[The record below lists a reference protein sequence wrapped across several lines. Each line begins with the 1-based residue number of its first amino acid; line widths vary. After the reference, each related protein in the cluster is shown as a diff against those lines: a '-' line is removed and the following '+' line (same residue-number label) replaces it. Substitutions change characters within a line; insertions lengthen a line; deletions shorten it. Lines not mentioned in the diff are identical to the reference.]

1 MWPFTRKRRQRS
13 APVSQ
18 QPPVVGIIADRGLH
32 DLSKND
38 AELRV
43 WLPEE
48 GRAALDAIADRLDV
62 VRAKYLREFLVTY
75 LYGLHELLKMQT
87 EQTGLYYVPP
97 PSNEPPLPLYS
108 RARTEECIPGLGK
121 NIVPLKLYLPQR
133 MKEDLQT
140 LGDRAGVPLS
150 QFAREALVSHF
161 FGQTLW
167 LDRLWKLSPEQERV
181 VSEWEQG
188 IREPDFFCPD
198 SQSCPEGAARIIEAE
213 LRY

>member
-1 MWPFTRKRRQRS
+1 MWPFTRKLRQRS
-13 APVSQ
+13 AAVSQ
-18 QPPVVGIIADRGLH
+18 QPPVVGIIAARGLH

-133 MKEDLQT
+133 MKDDLQT

-150 QFAREALVSHF
+150 QFVREVLVAHF
-161 FGQTLW
+161 FGQAFW
-167 LDRLWKLSPEQERV
+167 PDRLRNWFEDQERV
-181 VSEWEQG
+181 VVELEQG
-188 IREPDFFCPD
+188 VREAEIFHPEKESCPD
-198 SQSCPEGAARIIEAE
+198 ESDRVIVERW
-213 LRY
+213 